1 MDNQDYIRMDST
13 LAFIESINNLTT
25 IFSSVSETLVTI
37 PIFDNDDRTE
47 EISRLNNN
55 VRKTYYDLLV
65 ASQQSLSASIRLF
78 ETLCEQKNL
87 TYKN

>member
-1 MDNQDYIRMDST
+1 MDNQDHIRMDST

-25 IFSSVSETLVTI
+25 IFSSVSDTLVTV

-47 EISRLNNN
+47 EISHLNNN

-65 ASQQSLSASIRLF
+65 ASQQSLAASIKLF

-87 TYKN
+87 IYKN